1 MRKLGII
8 LGIVFLVAVVAVA
21 VFAATFDV
29 NKYRGTI
36 QSQLEKRLG
45 RPVLLG
51 EMGLSFFPPRFRVQN
66 LAITDDPRFSPDAP
80 FIKAQELDVS
90 VKLLPLLHKQFE
102 IDSLSLQRPSVNLIK
117 NSTGAW
123 NFASLGHP
131 GETEQPQQPSTE
143 QQFSLGKLTIQDG
156 QISLLDERQSKT
168 PALYNHIDVTLT
180 NFAPNQPFT
189 VDAAAHMAGAGS
201 QEVRVQGE
209 GGPLVGEQP
218 ATTPFQ
224 GTVDLK
230 QVGIADLSKFLNSPA
245 LAGSDGVLTG
255 QTKIHNDQGKLTV
268 QGETTLQ
275 NAKIRGMELGYP
287 IAARYDLTDDL
298 SIDMITVRSM
308 ILRLGTTPL
317 EMSGTV
323 NAKAAPPQIALNLK
337 ANNVS
342 LAEAAKL
349 LAASGVAL
357 SQGTTATGNAS
368 ANIEARGAANK
379 PALNGTITA
388 SNIQMSGKDIAQP
401 IQIPS
406 VTLNL
411 APAQVQSKPFN
422 MISGGTTLNLQLGV
436 RDYLSPSPVVDATVR
451 APNAQLPAILSL
463 AKAYGVTALDKV
475 NGAGTMNL
483 DMRAAGA
490 VKSLSK
496 AEIIRALNGSINLN
510 FNDVKYSGANLS
522 QQLSSIAGFLNA
534 NSTAQTAQGITNILK
549 MTGDIIVRNGIAQT
563 NNLQAH
569 LDIGTIGAAGTA
581 NLENEALNM
590 RVTAVLSQA
599 SSQKVGGQNIGGFMK
614 TALANNQGQLVI
626 PALVTGT
633 FSNPRFAPDVQQLAQ
648 MKLKGLIP
656 NLDNPASVAGT
667 LQNLLGGAKLPT
679 QGQQQQQ
686 TNPQSPQADPLQ
698 QLIGIF
704 GKKKQPKPQQ
714 AQHPK

>member
-1 MRKLGII
+1 
-8 LGIVFLVAVVAVA
+8 
-21 VFAATFDV
+21 
-29 NKYRGTI
+29 
-36 QSQLEKRLG
+36 
-45 RPVLLG
+45 
-51 EMGLSFFPPRFRVQN
+51 
-66 LAITDDPRFSPDAP
+66 
-80 FIKAQELDVS
+80 
-90 VKLLPLLHKQFE
+90 
-102 IDSLSLQRPSVNLIK
+102 
-117 NSTGAW
+117 
-123 NFASLGHP
+123 
-131 GETEQPQQPSTE
+131 
-143 QQFSLGKLTIQDG
+143 
-156 QISLLDERQSKT
+156 
-168 PALYNHIDVTLT
+168 
-180 NFAPNQPFT
+180 
-189 VDAAAHMAGAGS
+189 
-201 QEVRVQGE
+201 
-209 GGPLVGEQP
+209 
-218 ATTPFQ
+218 
-224 GTVDLK
+224 
-230 QVGIADLSKFLNSPA
+230 
-245 LAGSDGVLTG
+245 
-255 QTKIHNDQGKLTV
+255 
-268 QGETTLQ
+268 
-275 NAKIRGMELGYP
+275 
-287 IAARYDLTDDL
+287 
-298 SIDMITVRSM
+298 
-308 ILRLGTTPL
+308 
-317 EMSGTV
+317 
-323 NAKAAPPQIALNLK
+323 
-337 ANNVS
+337 
-342 LAEAAKL
+342 
-349 LAASGVAL
+349 
-357 SQGTTATGNAS
+357 
-368 ANIEARGAANK
+368 
-379 PALNGTITA
+379 
-388 SNIQMSGKDIAQP
+388 MSGKDIAQP

-411 APAQVQSKPFN
+411 APSQIQSNPFN

-490 VKSLSK
+490 VRSLSK

-686 TNPQSPQADPLQ
+686 ANPQSPQADPVQ

-714 AQHPK
+714 AQRPK